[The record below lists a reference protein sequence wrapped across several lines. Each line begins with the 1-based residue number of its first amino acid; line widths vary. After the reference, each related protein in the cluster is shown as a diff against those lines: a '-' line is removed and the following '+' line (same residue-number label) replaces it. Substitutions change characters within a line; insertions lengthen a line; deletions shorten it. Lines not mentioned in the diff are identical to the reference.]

1 MSSDAEPMPAAG
13 QIELAKPGSRS
24 SMNPRRAAA
33 KYTTTTVGTRHHRL
47 RGEASGTGPAVC
59 SATRSRG
66 VGLASTNVPGA
77 VYRKPAMSKTVLAM
91 IELSS
96 SPRPAAI
103 VACSNCW
110 TIAVTG
116 AGQSCAASV
125 ATTLRMSFA

>member
-24 SMNPRRAAA
+24 SMKPRRAAR
-33 KYTTTTVGTRHHRL
+33 KYAAATVGTRHHRL
-47 RGEASGTGPAVC
+47 RGEASGTEPLVC

-66 VGLASTNVPGA
+66 VAPSSTTPPAG
-77 VYRKPAMSKTVLAM
+77 YRTPAMSNTVLAM

-103 VACSNCW
+103 VA
-110 TIAVTG
+110 
-116 AGQSCAASV
+116 
-125 ATTLRMSFA
+125 